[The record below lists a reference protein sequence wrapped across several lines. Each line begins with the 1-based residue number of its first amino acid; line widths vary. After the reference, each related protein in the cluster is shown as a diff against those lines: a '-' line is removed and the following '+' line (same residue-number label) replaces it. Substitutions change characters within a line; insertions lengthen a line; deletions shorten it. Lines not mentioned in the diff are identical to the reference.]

1 MQMQGEI
8 GDVEHEDFEFKL
20 LPNDELISKHIN
32 PQNWTVFP
40 VFNRHFPVNIE
51 VANETNTLEKLFI
64 DQHEES
70 SSCSSSETD
79 ELERIPSGTF
89 CVWQPT
95 VITNSKKNS
104 SIGYGSKWWIIRYLL
119 QRSNS
124 EGKEAVLLL
133 TRAKADGLKQKRISG
148 EVLKGAGLWK
158 ARTSVHERF
167 YVQRRAENEAGKRK
181 SYLPYRKDL
190 LGLSFANVNEMGKML
205 LFLI

>member
-1 MQMQGEI
+1 MQGEI
-8 GDVEHEDFEFKL
+8 GDVEDEDFEFKL
-20 LPNDELISKHIN
+20 LPNDELSSKHID

-51 VANETNTLEKLFI
+51 VDNETNTLEKLFI
-64 DQHEES
+64 DQHE
-70 SSCSSSETD
+70 TD
-79 ELERIPSGTF
+79 ELERIPSGPF
-89 CVWQPT
+89 CEWQPT
-95 VITNSKKNS
+95 VIPNSKKNS

-119 QRSNS
+119 KRSNS

-133 TRAKADGLKQKRISG
+133 TRAKADGLKQKRTSG

-158 ARTSVHERF
+158 ARMSVHERF

-190 LGLSFANVNEMGKML
+190 VGLSFANVNEMGKML

>member
-1 MQMQGEI
+1 MQGKI

-20 LPNDELISKHIN
+20 LPNEELTSKHIN

-40 VFNRHFPVNIE
+40 LFNRHFPVNIE

-79 ELERIPSGTF
+79 ELELIPSGTF

-95 VITNSKKNS
+95 VIPNSKKNS
-104 SIGYGSKWWIIRYLL
+104 SIGYGSKRWIIRYLL

-124 EGKEAVLLL
+124 EGKEA
-133 TRAKADGLKQKRISG
+133 DGLKQKRTSG

-158 ARTSVHERF
+158 ARMSVHERF

-190 LGLSFANVNEMGKML
+190 VGLSFANVNEMGKML